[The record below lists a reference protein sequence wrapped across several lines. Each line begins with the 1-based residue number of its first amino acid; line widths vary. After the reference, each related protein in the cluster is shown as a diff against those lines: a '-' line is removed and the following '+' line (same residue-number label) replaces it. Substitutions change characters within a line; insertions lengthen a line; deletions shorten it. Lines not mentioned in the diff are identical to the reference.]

1 MHIHLVDQYQ
11 AGHSMVHRLDPRV
24 KVTTAVLLILLINL
38 TPAGA
43 WPAYLL
49 LFSLAVALALVA
61 EVSPWF
67 VLRRSVIVLPFALA
81 AVTLLFTTPGQP
93 LWELPLVGWTVSQP
107 GLARFLSV
115 LFKSSL
121 SVQVAIVLAVTTHFT
136 DLLWALGALRIPKLL
151 IAIISFMYR
160 YLFVLAD
167 EAFRIQRARLARS
180 AAPAGGSGT
189 GGSIPWRAQVTG
201 WMAGQLFLRSYERS
215 ERVYQAMAARGYQGE
230 IRRLNPPPLTG
241 RELALGMLPVAA
253 AGLIQLLSLL
263 WWR

>member
-11 AGHSMVHRLDPRV
+11 AGHSLVHRLDPRV
-24 KVTTAVLLILLINL
+24 KVAVAVLLILLINL

-49 LFSLAVALALVA
+49 LLSLVVALALVA

-81 AVTLLFTTPGQP
+81 AVTLLLTTPGEP
-93 LWELPLVGWTVSQP
+93 LWQLPFVEWTVSQP
-107 GLARFLSV
+107 GLIRFLSIV
-115 LFKSSL
+115 FKSSL
-121 SVQVAIVLAVTTHFT
+121 SVQVAIVLAITTHFT
-136 DLLWALGALRIPKLL
+136 DLLWALGSLRIPKLL

-167 EAFRIQRARLARS
+167 EAFRMQRARQARS
-180 AAPAGGSGT
+180 AAPAGESRV
-189 GGSIPWRAQVTG
+189 GGDIPWRAQVTG
-201 WMAGQLFLRSYERS
+201 WMVGQLFLRSYERS

-230 IRRLNPPPLTG
+230 IRRLSPPPLRG
-241 RELALGMLPVAA
+241 RELVLGVLPLAA

>member
-11 AGHSMVHRLDPRV
+11 AGRSLVHRLDPRV
-24 KVTTAVLLILLINL
+24 KVTAAVFLILLFNL
-38 TPAGA
+38 TPGGA

-49 LFSLAVALALVA
+49 MFSLVAALALVA

-107 GLARFLSV
+107 GLTRFLGI

-121 SVQVAIVLAVTTHFT
+121 SVQVAIVLAVTTHST
-136 DLLWALGALRIPKLL
+136 ELLWALGALRVPKLL
-151 IAIISFMYR
+151 VAIISFMYR

-167 EAFRIQRARLARS
+167 EAFRMQRARQARS
-180 AAPAGGSGT
+180 AVPAGESGG
-189 GGSIPWRAQVTG
+189 GGSLPWRAQVTG
-201 WMAGQLFLRSYERS
+201 WMVGQLFLRSYERS

-230 IRRLNPPPLTG
+230 ILRLSPPPLTG
-241 RELALGMLPVAA
+241 REVLFGMFPLAV